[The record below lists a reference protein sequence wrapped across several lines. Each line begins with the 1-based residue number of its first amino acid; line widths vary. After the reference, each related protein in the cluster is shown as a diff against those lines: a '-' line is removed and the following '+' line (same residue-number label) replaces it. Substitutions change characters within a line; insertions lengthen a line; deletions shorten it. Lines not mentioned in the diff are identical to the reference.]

1 MAILSEVKSHY
12 GRLGLYIDMEVAKE
26 EAFGAVAG
34 LMRADGL
41 EQVIEWINTRTD
53 PGHSACIMT
62 ASGRDARKFARE
74 VIVGNVGI
82 NVGVPQPFAFFPL
95 GSKRK
100 SFLGGAK
107 SRMASMRLFMDEKT
121 VTARWA

>member
-41 EQVIEWINTRTD
+41 EQVIE
-53 PGHSACIMT
+53 
-62 ASGRDARKFARE
+62 
-74 VIVGNVGI
+74 
-82 NVGVPQPFAFFPL
+82 
-95 GSKRK
+95 
-100 SFLGGAK
+100 
-107 SRMASMRLFMDEKT
+107 
-121 VTARWA
+121 